1 MKFDIT
7 TFVDDLKV
15 AADLGAKV
23 EAYGF
28 DGLWTAEAAHNP
40 FLPLAVMGMTTQKI
54 ALGTQIAVAFARSP
68 MTTAQMGWD
77 LQSQTDGRFILG
89 LGTQVKAHIERR
101 FSMPWSAPI
110 PRLREYIESLRAIWQ
125 SWQTGER
132 LRYKGDFYS
141 FTLMTPFFSPQPM
154 QYHDIPIYVAGVNE
168 KICQLAGEI
177 CQGLHAHGF
186 HTAKYLKEVVL
197 KNVETGLQAG
207 NRSRDNFELVVPIFT
222 VTGETDEEFQK
233 NISETKG
240 RIAFYAGTPTYR
252 VVLEQHGW
260 EAAGEKLSEMARFGK
275 WDEMWKEISDD
286 MLHEI
291 AVVAAPDEIASK
303 IKERYTGLADRVC
316 FGWEIDKAN
325 SDTVLEALS
334 KIGAQL

>member
-40 FLPLAVMGMTTQKI
+40 FLPLAIMGTTTQKM

-68 MTTAQMGWD
+68 MTTAQMAWD

-240 RIAFYAGTPTYR
+240 RIAFYASTPTYR

-303 IKERYTGLADRVC
+303 IKRRYAGLADRVC
-316 FGWEIDKAN
+316 FGWEIDNAN